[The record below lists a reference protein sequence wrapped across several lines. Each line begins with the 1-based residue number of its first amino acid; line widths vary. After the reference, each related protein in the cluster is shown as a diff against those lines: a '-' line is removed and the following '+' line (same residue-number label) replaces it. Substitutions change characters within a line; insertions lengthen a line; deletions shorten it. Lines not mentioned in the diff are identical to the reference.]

1 MFLFFLCLVFLC
13 GTATFRTVPSSEASY
28 ETARR
33 LRREQTPAEQ
43 ILWRHLRGKRMCN
56 VKFRRQHPIGPYF
69 VDFCSVERNLILEV
83 DGGQHAEQSADDE
96 TRSSF
101 LRSHGYRVL
110 RFWNHRVLANTNE
123 VLDEIENVLTSDPR
137 NLESRADRIAR

>member
-1 MFLFFLCLVFLC
+1 M
-13 GTATFRTVPSSEASY
+13 
-28 ETARR
+28 
-33 LRREQTPAEQ
+33 RREQTPAEQ
-43 ILWRHLRGKRMCN
+43 ILWRQLRGKRMCN

-69 VDFCSVERNLILEV
+69 VDFCTIEGRLIVEV

-96 TRSSF
+96 ARSSF

-123 VLDEIENVLTSDPR
+123 VLYEIENVLTPDPG